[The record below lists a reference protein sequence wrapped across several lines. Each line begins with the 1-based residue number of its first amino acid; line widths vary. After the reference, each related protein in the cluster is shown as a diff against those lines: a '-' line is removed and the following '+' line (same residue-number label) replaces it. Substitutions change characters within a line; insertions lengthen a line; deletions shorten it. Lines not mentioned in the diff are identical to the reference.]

1 MASGPRTTSLYF
13 CKDDV
18 AGAVEASKDSP
29 EQKISVIQWH
39 IWAHR
44 GDHLDRAKRSLH
56 KAFDNLASSNFN
68 LGDKKRVLKSYVRE
82 DPGIDFTRISY
93 AETTCRF
100 TVLFIPCPRLNGF
113 IAEIS

>member
-13 CKDDV
+13 GKDDV

-44 GDHLDRAKRSLH
+44 GDHLDRAKRSLY

-68 LGDKKRVLKSYVRE
+68 LGDKKRILKSRVSK
-82 DPGIDFTRISY
+82 DTGIDFTGICYSEIVFRP
-93 AETTCRF
+93 F
-100 TVLFIPCPRLNGF
+100 VLFIPCTRLNGL
-113 IAEIS
+113 IAGIS